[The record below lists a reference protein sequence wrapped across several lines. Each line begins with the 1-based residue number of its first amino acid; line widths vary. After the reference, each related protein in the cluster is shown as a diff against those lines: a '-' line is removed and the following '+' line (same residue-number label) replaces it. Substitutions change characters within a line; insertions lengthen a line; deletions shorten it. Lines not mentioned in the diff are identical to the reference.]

1 MTCAAGL
8 SRLAGMGFFGK
19 GVPGVGFA
27 GDGGFVAVAGS
38 RIPVAGKP
46 NVAKLGQAAMS
57 EKFPP
62 FSATVGT
69 RALLVVPEICL
80 FHSWDQ
86 KKKILSFLIGPPM
99 VYPKSLRRSSFLMQ
113 GVLDA
118 RQPDLTKVLNV
129 FKASLRPK

>member
-1 MTCAAGL
+1 MITWAAGL
-8 SRLAGMGFFGK
+8 SRLAGIVLFGK
-19 GVPGVGFA
+19 GVPGVGLA
-27 GDGGFVAVAGS
+27 GDGGVAAGAGS

-46 NVAKLGQAAMS
+46 NVAALGQAAMS

-86 KKKILSFLIGPPM
+86 KKKTLSFLIGPPI
-99 VYPKSLRRSSFLMQ
+99 VYP
-113 GVLDA
+113 
-118 RQPDLTKVLNV
+118 
-129 FKASLRPK
+129 